1 MRLVSS
7 GPSTRQSQANATRS
21 AAAARSWSEPAILSH
36 GFRPF
41 FLSAGIWALI
51 AIALWFLAFGGA
63 IQVPTAF
70 SIVDWHAHE
79 MIFGYTAR
87 SLRVSC

>member
-1 MRLVSS
+1 LS
-7 GPSTRQSQANATRS
+7 GLRVDVRS
-21 AAAARSWSEPAILSH
+21 PWRAAARSWSGPAILSH

-63 IQVPTAF
+63 IEVPTAF
-70 SIVDWHAHE
+70 SIVDWGTVKLA
-79 MIFGYTAR
+79 GVQAG
-87 SLRVSC
+87 C